1 MKVKVMVNI
10 LKHMKK
16 DKNPFIKFLKEF
28 TDYDEETL
36 GIVKDVSESEGY
48 LSTDLEEGKSIVIN
62 DSSILLMNPN
72 YSSVG
77 YFKIPIDEL
86 FNESGNI
93 SFITNSDEE
102 NEGYDIVIFFSSKE
116 ELYKLINGW
125 DSLNSEHKMKEL
137 LFLMENFGIMNN
149 RTL

>member
-1 MKVKVMVNI
+1 MVNI

-62 DSSILLMNPN
+62 DSSILLINPN

-77 YFKIPIDEL
+77 CFKIPIDEL

>member
-1 MKVKVMVNI
+1 MVNI

>member
-1 MKVKVMVNI
+1 MVNI

-137 LFLMENFGIMNN
+137 LFLMENLGIMNN